1 MEISAEADA
10 VKKVSDMDTDKNLS
24 AISTNDIVLA
34 ELAKITETEEVRQDL
49 DLALFDQDVLDS
61 LGMVELIV
69 ALGEIFHLDLSPAQ
83 VDRKMWATPRMI
95 IADIE
100 TRLKSLR

>member
-1 MEISAEADA
+1 M
-10 VKKVSDMDTDKNLS
+10 
-24 AISTNDIVLA
+24 STNDIVLA
-34 ELAKITETEEVRQDL
+34 ELAKITETDDARQDL
-49 DLALFDQDVLDS
+49 DLELFDQDILDS

-83 VDRKMWATPRMI
+83 VDRKMWATPRKI

-100 TRLKSLR
+100 TRLKFRQQDSV